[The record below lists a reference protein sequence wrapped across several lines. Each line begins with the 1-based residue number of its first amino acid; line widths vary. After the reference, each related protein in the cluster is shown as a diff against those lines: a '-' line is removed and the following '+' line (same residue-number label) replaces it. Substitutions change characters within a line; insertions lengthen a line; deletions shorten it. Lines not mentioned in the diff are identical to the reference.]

1 MCRLVPQRFDVCS
14 IKGVI
19 GVSDERIYMCMRVN
33 RGYCLTLYDVVCS
46 TLLLRVRDASTE
58 DWICLHIQVQIIIII
73 IIIIVVVVVVVIIMY
88 TVSQKCP
95 LPFFEY
101 ICHKSAFYRLRYL
114 TLSLCVY
121 LVSKG
126 VFIATQLN

>member
-19 GVSDERIYMCMRVN
+19 GVSDERMRMCMCMRVN

-58 DWICLHIQVQIIIII
+58 DWIC
-73 IIIIVVVVVVVIIMY
+73 Y
-88 TVSQKCP
+88 TYTGTDYHHHHRRRRRRRHYHVHRISKMP
-95 LPFFEY
+95 TSVFR
-101 ICHKSAFYRLRYL
+101 IYL
-114 TLSLCVY
+114 S
-121 LVSKG
+121 
-126 VFIATQLN
+126 

>member
-14 IKGVI
+14 IKGVII

-58 DWICLHIQVQIIIII
+58 DWICLHIQVQII

>member
-46 TLLLRVRDASTE
+46 TLLLRVRDESTE

-73 IIIIVVVVVVVIIMY
+73 IIIIVVVVVVVVIIMY

-101 ICHKSAFYRLRYL
+101 ICHKSAFL
-114 TLSLCVY
+114 
-121 LVSKG
+121 
-126 VFIATQLN
+126 